1 MGCQNQLPIQYQSC
15 FISDSSR
22 DEEFARRLHE
32 KLRGEKLWVWFAPED
47 MQGGRNSSSKS
58 TGPSRS
64 TTACCW
70 CSRSTAR
77 PRVLLSRFR
86 LRPLDSIGM
95 ARHFIFPF
103 HPESLRETPVMSIE
117 HFESLIELL
126 SDRRPFH
133 PFTIELENG
142 QRFEVDHPRAMAT
155 HNGMAFCWAPGG
167 VPLWFDHQSV
177 TSIVGDTA
185 NTSV

>member
-1 MGCQNQLPIQYQSC
+1 MAIPLSVTAEAVRDYAYLTRCAWRGTLCPGINP
-15 FISDSSR
+15 SR
-22 DEEFARRLHE
+22 FAR
-32 KLRGEKLWVWFAPED
+32 
-47 MQGGRNSSSKS
+47 
-58 TGPSRS
+58 
-64 TTACCW
+64 
-70 CSRSTAR
+70 
-77 PRVLLSRFR
+77 
-86 LRPLDSIGM
+86 PLM
-95 ARHFIFPF
+95 
-103 HPESLRETPVMSIE
+103 MSIE

-126 SDRRPFH
+126 LDRRPFQ